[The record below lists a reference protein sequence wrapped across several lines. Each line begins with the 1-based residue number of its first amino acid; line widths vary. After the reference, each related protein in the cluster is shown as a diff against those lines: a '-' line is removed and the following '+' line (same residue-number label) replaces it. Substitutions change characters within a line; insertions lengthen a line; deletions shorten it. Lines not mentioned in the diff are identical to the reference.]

1 MRLTMKIQIVGVR
14 DGVEWPAPG
23 GVIDVPDHEAES
35 LIGCGYAEEATDAPT
50 PDPAPVP
57 VVEEDGDEPAPAED
71 GDDEPEAEPVPPVK
85 PARVRK
91 STRKAK
97 A

>member
-35 LIGCGYAEEATDAPT
+35 LIGCGYAEEDRCTNPRSRPAPPRTAMAPSRPNRSAPLPSAPDAP
-50 PDPAPVP
+50 
-57 VVEEDGDEPAPAED
+57 
-71 GDDEPEAEPVPPVK
+71 
-85 PARVRK
+85 
-91 STRKAK
+91 KAD
-97 A
+97 

>member
-50 PDPAPVP
+50 PDPAPP
-57 VVEEDGDEPAPAED
+57 AVVEASEDPAED
-71 GDDEPEAEPVPPVK
+71 SDGAVQAEPVRPVAK
-85 PARVRK
+85 RARR
-91 STRKAK
+91 AK
-97 A
+97 G